1 MSSRMNSNVALSRQ
15 WLQPGSSNT
24 CENEFIH
31 STTGPELSVK
41 STVDEAKSNQTTS
54 PDLTTVLT
62 VRWNPES
69 THWYNISGFDSD
81 KVELSR
87 ELMKASKLIVPAR

>member
-1 MSSRMNSNVALSRQ
+1 M
-15 WLQPGSSNT
+15 
-24 CENEFIH
+24 
-31 STTGPELSVK
+31 SVK
-41 STVDEAKSNQTTS
+41 STVEEAKSNQTTS